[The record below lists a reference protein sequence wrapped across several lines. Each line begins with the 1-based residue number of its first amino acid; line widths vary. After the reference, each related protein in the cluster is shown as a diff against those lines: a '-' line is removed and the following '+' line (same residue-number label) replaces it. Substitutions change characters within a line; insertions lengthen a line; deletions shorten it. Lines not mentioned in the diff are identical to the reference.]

1 MKTDEFSM
9 VELLPNFLDPID
21 GKIARIDN
29 LFLMR
34 QVNLNASST
43 TEYQTKYGDV
53 LERIIN
59 RNYIEDYNKM
69 KKVIYKEI
77 LIKMGLNN
85 DDIIKN
91 KIDDI
96 SKLFLI
102 NSINKKKNNKAKN
115 NFDIKKHIKNFLPND
130 MKKIITFYLKKRRM
144 SKICLQY
151 PGILEINNFI
161 SNYK

>member
-1 MKTDEFSM
+1 MND
-9 VELLPNFLDPID
+9 
-21 GKIARIDN
+21 
-29 LFLMR
+29 
-34 QVNLNASST
+34 SSHI
-43 TEYQTKYGDV
+43 EYVTKCGDV

-77 LIKMGLNN
+77 LIKMNLSN

-91 KIDDI
+91 KIDDV
-96 SKLFLI
+96 SELFLLNLI
-102 NSINKKKNNKAKN
+102 YGKKNNKAKN